1 MFCLLSGRRAGAGL
15 KTGVS
20 FSSQRPIFKVTTMR
34 RSLVCAALF
43 AAVASAFA
51 QEPKPADKPAE
62 KPADKPAAASTGDGL
77 HPRVKFETSLGD
89 FVLELDAEKAPITVD
104 NFVRYVED
112 KFFDGLIF
120 HRVMPN
126 FMIQG
131 GGFTPDFKQKTEDQ
145 RPPIKNEWQNGLKN
159 QKGTIAMARTSMPDS
174 ATSQFFI
181 NVVDNGMLDQ
191 PRGGAAYCVFGKVV
205 DGMDTIEKI
214 RTTPTKASRM
224 NPQEP
229 SEPETPPVIKSA
241 TMLTKF
247 DREAATAKQKA
258 AAAAAR
264 EGWMKANADTIKKI
278 EEETG
283 KKVEW
288 TASGLGSVVLK
299 EGTGDAKPTENDIAV
314 CHYTGTFPDG
324 KKFDSSVDRGTPLE
338 FPINPA
344 KRQGMPVIKG
354 WQEGVALMKVGEK
367 RKFIIPADL
376 AYGKSGRPGI
386 PGDATLIFEIEL
398 VEIK

>member
-1 MFCLLSGRRAGAGL
+1 
-15 KTGVS
+15 
-20 FSSQRPIFKVTTMR
+20 MR
-34 RSLVCAALF
+34 RSLVCAALV

-51 QEPKPADKPAE
+51 QDA
-62 KPADKPAAASTGDGL
+62 KPADKPAATTGGDGL

-89 FVLELDAEKAPITVD
+89 FILELNAEKAPITVD
-104 NFVRYVED
+104 NFVQYVEAGHYS
-112 KFFDGLIF
+112 GLIF

-131 GGFTPDFKQKTEDQ
+131 GGYTPDFQEKKEGL
-145 RPPIKNEWQNGLKN
+145 RAPIKNEWQNGLKN

-174 ATSQFFI
+174 ATAQFFI

-214 RTTPTKASRM
+214 KNTPIKQSRM
-224 NPQEP
+224 NPSET
-229 SEPETPPVIKSA
+229 SEPETPPTIKSA

-247 DREAATAKQKA
+247 DREGAMAKLKA

-264 EGWMKANADTIKKI
+264 EAWMKSNADAIKKL
-278 EEETG
+278 EDELG

-288 TASGLGSVVLK
+288 TESGLGSVILK
-299 EGTGDAKPTENDIAV
+299 EGTGDAKPTENDIAS
-314 CHYTGTFPDG
+314 CHYTGWLTDG
-324 KKFDSSVDRGTPLE
+324 KKFDSSVDRGQPLE
-338 FPINPA
+338 FPINPM

-354 WQEGVALMKVGEK
+354 WTEGVALMKVGEK

-376 AYGKSGRPGI
+376 AYGKQGRPPVI
-386 PGDATLIFEIEL
+386 PGDSTLIFEIEL
-398 VEIK
+398 LDIK